1 MGRRL
6 KLIQPD
12 VRRIVGRKELL
23 IEGFRPSDL
32 PDALGAEVEAE
43 VLNGRPLV
51 ARVGT
56 AEILISL
63 SMDGGLFRAELAH
76 VDGGGEGVL
85 PTLISV
91 IMRLARRRAAQEI
104 EWLVFATNCAR
115 PNPRLRPLL
124 ERRGFVIREVADRGF
139 CYSRRDRISGHSEA
153 SGSASEGGAG

>member
-1 MGRRL
+1 MGRE
-6 KLIQPD
+6 
-12 VRRIVGRKELL
+12 ELL
-23 IEGFRPSDL
+23 IEGFRPGDL
-32 PDALGAEVEAE
+32 PEALGPELEAQ

-56 AEILISL
+56 AEVLISL
-63 SMDGGLFRAELAH
+63 AVDGGLFRAELAH

-91 IMRLARRRAAQEI
+91 IVRLARRRAAHEI

-124 ERRGFVIREVADRGF
+124 ERRGFVVREVPDRGF
-139 CYSRRDRISGHSEA
+139 FYYRRDRISADAPSD
-153 SGSASEGGAG
+153 GSPSSGGAG